1 MSIISHMLFFY
12 QDRGSH
18 CLEMWNLQTALAI
31 LWTLCFL
38 SSISGYKN
46 GKVEKSCASMM
57 PEHHSQPNTTAS
69 PYTLTVNTSQ
79 FSPGDNI
86 RVVLSGSEHFEGF
99 LIQARDATNPD
110 GPAIGSFKLVDPDI
124 SQGLT
129 CNSIEGSAV
138 SHTSN
143 AKKTE
148 IQLIWKAPSNAP
160 PTVQFLATVLAHYKI
175 FWLKL
180 PGPVISQGD
189 VTPAP
194 PRSTTDMSTN
204 SANTAILPQPFTS
217 VGCGKSKSCLIDP
230 VGCNPSVDTN
240 CFFLSYSAL
249 GQTVSFELSGPA
261 QGYVSFA
268 LSKDEWMGD
277 DDAYLCINDKGRV
290 TVEAAHTTGRT
301 YPEISSESVLT
312 DVGWR
317 VSDGVIQCKFSRSIY
332 TPQDPFRFSLN
343 NSYYLFVA
351 HGSAEYGMIHRHTR
365 QPLISS
371 HHRII
376 TGPPEILTGSQS
388 PLLMKCHGALMLIA
402 WMLAGSTGKLMAAY
416 FKPDWPEQTLFGQKI
431 WFQVHSMLMS
441 LTVLL
446 AAVGFVFPFV
456 YRGKWSTRAGAHPY
470 LGCTVMILTFCQ
482 PIMAAFRPAP
492 DSSRRWI
499 FNWLHWGVGNAAE
512 IIAVVSMFF
521 GIKQQSLLLPYPWTT
536 GVLSAFV
543 VWTIVL
549 KLVLKLHKN
558 GVIIKGSAHE
568 DELPV
573 LSDNLGDVNWD
584 TKFRVAILA
593 VFVLGN
599 SAFCISLLASIGD
612 V

>member
-1 MSIISHMLFFY
+1 
-12 QDRGSH
+12 
-18 CLEMWNLQTALAI
+18 MWNLQTALAI

-230 VGCNPSVDTN
+230 VSCNPSVDTN

-249 GQTVSFELSGPA
+249 DQTVSFELSGPA

-371 HHRII
+371 HHQII
-376 TGPPEILTGSQS
+376 TGPPEILTGSRS

-431 WFQVHSMLMS
+431 WFQVCFYTLHLCFYCNKLYETSIY
-441 LTVLL
+441 
-446 AAVGFVFPFV
+446 VFCGCLHILYFFF
-456 YRGKWSTRAGAHPY
+456 Y
-470 LGCTVMILTFCQ
+470 LVFIL
-482 PIMAAFRPAP
+482 
-492 DSSRRWI
+492 
-499 FNWLHWGVGNAAE
+499 
-512 IIAVVSMFF
+512 
-521 GIKQQSLLLPYPWTT
+521 
-536 GVLSAFV
+536 
-543 VWTIVL
+543 
-549 KLVLKLHKN
+549 
-558 GVIIKGSAHE
+558 
-568 DELPV
+568 
-573 LSDNLGDVNWD
+573 
-584 TKFRVAILA
+584 
-593 VFVLGN
+593 
-599 SAFCISLLASIGD
+599 FCIFDMLIAISFS
-612 V
+612 

>member
-1 MSIISHMLFFY
+1 MRAPVTFA
-12 QDRGSH
+12 
-18 CLEMWNLQTALAI
+18 N
-31 LWTLCFL
+31 
-38 SSISGYKN
+38 GYKN
-46 GKVEKSCASMM
+46 GKVEKSCESMM

-69 PYTLTVNTSQ
+69 PYTLTVNARK

-86 RVVLSGSEHFEGF
+86 RVALSGSEHFEGF

-110 GPAIGSFKLVDPDI
+110 GPAIGSFTLVDPEI
-124 SQGLT
+124 SQRLT
-129 CNSIEGSAV
+129 CNSIEVRIGSAV

-148 IQLIWKAPSNAP
+148 IQVIWKAPSNAP

-194 PRSTTDMSTN
+194 SQSTTIMSTN
-204 SANTAILPQPFTS
+204 SFTS
-217 VGCGKSKSCLIDP
+217 EGCGVSKSCLIDP
-230 VGCNPSVDTN
+230 VSCNPSVDTN
-240 CFFLSYSAL
+240 CFFLSYSTL
-249 GQTVSFELSGPA
+249 DQTVSFELSGPA
-261 QGYVSFA
+261 EGYVSFA
-268 LSKDEWMGD
+268 LSKDKWMGD
-277 DDAYLCINDKGRV
+277 DDTYLCINDEGRV
-290 TVEAAHTTGRT
+290 SVEAAYTAGRT
-301 YPEISSESVLT
+301 YPEVSSKSVLT

-332 TPQDPFRFSLN
+332 TPQDPVRFSLN

-351 HGSAEYGMIHRHTR
+351 HGTAEYGMIHRHMR

-371 HHRII
+371 HHQII
-376 TGPPEILTGSQS
+376 TGPPEILTGSRS
-388 PLLMKCHGALMLIA
+388 PLLMKYHGALMLIA
-402 WMLAGSTGKLMAAY
+402 WMLAGSTGKIMAAY

-431 WFQVHSMLMS
+431 WFQVHRMLMS
-441 LTVLL
+441 LTVFLT
-446 AAVGFVFPFV
+446 AVAFVFPFV
-456 YRGKWSTRAGAHPY
+456 YRGKWSTRAGVHPY
-470 LGCTVMILTFCQ
+470 LGCTVMILAFCQ

-521 GIKQQSLLLPYPWTT
+521 GIRQQSLLLPYPWTT

-549 KLVLKLHKN
+549 KLVLKLHKHN
-558 GVIIKGSAHE
+558 VITKAKYVVQNIVFVCLAISLVSAGSGKE

-573 LSDNLGDVNWD
+573 LSDTSEDVSWVSYY
-584 TKFRVAILA
+584 T
-593 VFVLGN
+593 
-599 SAFCISLLASIGD
+599 LLKHNGEDENIKGTVHQKLKS
-612 V
+612 

>member
-1 MSIISHMLFFY
+1 
-12 QDRGSH
+12 
-18 CLEMWNLQTALAI
+18 MWNLQTALAI
-31 LWTLCFL
+31 LGTLCL
-38 SSISGYKN
+38 TSISGYKN
-46 GKVEKSCASMM
+46 GKVEKSCESMM

-69 PYTLTVNTSQ
+69 PYTLTVNARK

-86 RVVLSGSEHFEGF
+86 RVALSGSEHFEGF

-110 GPAIGSFKLVDPDI
+110 GPAIGSFTLVDPEI
-124 SQGLT
+124 SQRLT

-148 IQLIWKAPSNAP
+148 IQVIWKAPSNAP

-194 PRSTTDMSTN
+194 SQSTTIMSTN
-204 SANTAILPQPFTS
+204 SASTSILPQPFTS
-217 VGCGKSKSCLIDP
+217 EGCGVSKSCLIDP
-230 VGCNPSVDTN
+230 VSCNPSVDTN
-240 CFFLSYSAL
+240 CFFLSYSTL
-249 GQTVSFELSGPA
+249 DQTVSFELSGPA
-261 QGYVSFA
+261 EGYVSFA
-268 LSKDEWMGD
+268 LSKDKWMGD
-277 DDAYLCINDKGRV
+277 DDTYLCINDEGRV
-290 TVEAAHTTGRT
+290 SVEAAYTAGRT
-301 YPEISSESVLT
+301 YPEVSSKSVLT

-332 TPQDPFRFSLN
+332 TPQDPVRFSLN

-351 HGSAEYGMIHRHTR
+351 HGTAEYGMIHRHTR

-371 HHRII
+371 HHQII
-376 TGPPEILTGSQS
+376 TGPPEILTGSRS
-388 PLLMKCHGALMLIA
+388 PLLMKYHGALMLIA
-402 WMLAGSTGKLMAAY
+402 WMLAGSTGKIMAAY

-431 WFQVHSMLMS
+431 WFQVCFYTLHLCFYSG
-441 LTVLL
+441 V
-446 AAVGFVFPFV
+446 
-456 YRGKWSTRAGAHPY
+456 HPY
-470 LGCTVMILTFCQ
+470 LGCTVMILAFCQ

-521 GIKQQSLLLPYPWTT
+521 GIRQQSLLLPYPWTT

-549 KLVLKLHKN
+549 KLVLKLHKHN
-558 GVIIKGSAHE
+558 VITKGFNDSS
-568 DELPV
+568 PSITV
-573 LSDNLGDVNWD
+573 LLF
-584 TKFRVAILA
+584 KKL
-593 VFVLGN
+593 
-599 SAFCISLLASIGD
+599 
-612 V
+612 

>member
-1 MSIISHMLFFY
+1 
-12 QDRGSH
+12 
-18 CLEMWNLQTALAI
+18 MWNLQTALAI
-31 LWTLCFL
+31 LGTLCL
-38 SSISGYKN
+38 TSISGYKN
-46 GKVEKSCASMM
+46 GKVEKSCESMM
-57 PEHHSQPNTTAS
+57 PIHHSQPNTTAS
-69 PYTLTVNTSQ
+69 PYTLTVNASK

-86 RVVLSGSEHFEGF
+86 RVTVSGSGHFEGF
-99 LIQARDATNPD
+99 LIEARDASNLD
-110 GPAIGSFKLVDPDI
+110 GPAVGSFTLVDHEI
-124 SQGLT
+124 SQRLT

-148 IQLIWKAPSNAP
+148 IQVIWKAPSKAP
-160 PTVQFLATVLAHYKI
+160 PTVQFLATVLDHYKI
-175 FWLKL
+175 FWLKV
-180 PGPVISQGD
+180 PSPVISQGD

-194 PRSTTDMSTN
+194 PRSTTEMSTN
-204 SANTAILPQPFTS
+204 SASTSILPQPFTS
-217 VGCGKSKSCLIDP
+217 EGCGKSKSCLIDP

-240 CFFLSYSAL
+240 CFFLSYSTL

-268 LSKDEWMGD
+268 LSKDKWMGD
-277 DDAYLCINDKGRV
+277 DDTYLCINDEGRV
-290 TVEAAHTTGRT
+290 SVELAYTTGRK
-301 YPEISSESVLT
+301 YPVISSKSVLT

-332 TPQDPFRFSLN
+332 TPQDPVRFSLN
-343 NSYYLFVA
+343 NSYYLFLA
-351 HGSAEYGMIHRHTR
+351 DGAAEYGMIHRHKR

-371 HHRII
+371 HYQII
-376 TGPPEILTGSQS
+376 TGPPKILTGSRS
-388 PLLMKCHGALMLIA
+388 PLLMKYHGALMLIA
-402 WMLAGSTGKLMAAY
+402 WMLAECTGNVMAAF

-431 WFQVHSMLMS
+431 WFQVHRILMS

-446 AAVGFVFPFV
+446 TVVGFVFPFV
-456 YRGKWSTRAGAHPY
+456 YRGKWSTRAGAHPC
-470 LGCTVMILTFCQ
+470 LGCTVMILAFCQ

-492 DSSRRWI
+492 DSSRRRI
-499 FNWLHWGVGNAAE
+499 FNWLHWGFGNAAE
-512 IIAVVSMFF
+512 IIAGVSMFT
-521 GIKQQSLLLPYPWTT
+521 GIRQQSLLLPYPWTT
-536 GVLSAFV
+536 EVLAAFV

-549 KLVLKLHKN
+549 RLVLKLHKH
-558 GVIIKGSAHE
+558 GVIEKGSGKD

-573 LSDNLGDVNWD
+573 LSNNSVDANWD

-599 SAFCISLLASIGD
+599 SAFCISLLATIGN

>member
-1 MSIISHMLFFY
+1 
-12 QDRGSH
+12 
-18 CLEMWNLQTALAI
+18 MWNLQTALAI

-110 GPAIGSFKLVDPDI
+110 GQAIGSFTLVDPDI

-180 PGPVISQGD
+180 TGPVISQGD

-194 PRSTTDMSTN
+194 PRSTTDIVITY
-204 SANTAILPQPFTS
+204 
-217 VGCGKSKSCLIDP
+217 
-230 VGCNPSVDTN
+230 CNPSVDTN

-290 TVEAAHTTGRT
+290 TVEAAHTTGWT

-371 HHRII
+371 HHQII
-376 TGPPEILTGSQS
+376 TGPPEILTGSRS

-558 GVIIKGSAHE
+558 GVIIKG
-568 DELPV
+568 L
-573 LSDNLGDVNWD
+573 
-584 TKFRVAILA
+584 VAILA

>member
-1 MSIISHMLFFY
+1 MRITLP
-12 QDRGSH
+12 
-18 CLEMWNLQTALAI
+18 LLKMWNLQTALAI
-31 LWTLCFL
+31 LGTLCL
-38 SSISGYKN
+38 TSISGYKN
-46 GKVEKSCASMM
+46 GKVEKSCESMM

-69 PYTLTVNTSQ
+69 PYTLTVNARK

-86 RVVLSGSEHFEGF
+86 RVALSGSEHFEGF

-110 GPAIGSFKLVDPDI
+110 GPAIGSFTLVDPEI
-124 SQGLT
+124 SQRLT

-148 IQLIWKAPSNAP
+148 IQVIWKAPSNAP

-194 PRSTTDMSTN
+194 SQSTTIMSTN
-204 SANTAILPQPFTS
+204 SPFIVRILLQFTS
-217 VGCGKSKSCLIDP
+217 EGCGVSKSCLIDP
-230 VGCNPSVDTN
+230 VSCNPSVDTN
-240 CFFLSYSAL
+240 CFFLSYSTL
-249 GQTVSFELSGPA
+249 DQTVSFELSGPA
-261 QGYVSFA
+261 EGYVSFA
-268 LSKDEWMGD
+268 LSKDKWMGD
-277 DDAYLCINDKGRV
+277 DDTYLCINDEGRV
-290 TVEAAHTTGRT
+290 SVEAAYTAGRT
-301 YPEISSESVLT
+301 YPEVSSKSVLT

-332 TPQDPFRFSLN
+332 TPQDPVRFSLN

-351 HGSAEYGMIHRHTR
+351 HGTAEYGMIHRHMR

-371 HHRII
+371 HHQII
-376 TGPPEILTGSQS
+376 TGPPEILTGSRS
-388 PLLMKCHGALMLIA
+388 PLLMKYHGALMLIA

-431 WFQVHSMLMS
+431 WFQVCFY
-441 LTVLL
+441 TV
-446 AAVGFVFPFV
+446 FYFFIDFFHFNF
-456 YRGKWSTRAGAHPY
+456 RHFRAGVHPY
-470 LGCTVMILTFCQ
+470 LGCTVMILAFCQ

-521 GIKQQSLLLPYPWTT
+521 GIRQQSLLLPYPWTT

-549 KLVLKLHKN
+549 KLVLKLHKHN
-558 GVIIKGSAHE
+558 VITKGLYVSH
-568 DELPV
+568 
-573 LSDNLGDVNWD
+573 SY
-584 TKFRVAILA
+584 F
-593 VFVLGN
+593 
-599 SAFCISLLASIGD
+599 
-612 V
+612 

>member
-1 MSIISHMLFFY
+1 MRIALP
-12 QDRGSH
+12 
-18 CLEMWNLQTALAI
+18 LLKMWNLQTILAI
-31 LWTLCFL
+31 FGSLCL
-38 SSISGYKN
+38 TSISAYKN
-46 GKVEKSCASMM
+46 GKVEKSCESMM
-57 PEHHSQPNTTAS
+57 PEHHSQPNTTGS
-69 PYTLTVNTSQ
+69 PYTLTVDARK

-86 RVVLSGSEHFEGF
+86 RVTLSGSEHFEGF

-110 GPAIGSFKLVDPDI
+110 GPAIGSFTLVDPVI
-124 SQGLT
+124 SQRLT
-129 CNSIEGSAV
+129 CNRIEGSAV

-148 IQLIWKAPSNAP
+148 IQVIWKAPSNAP

-194 PRSTTDMSTN
+194 SQSTTVMSTN
-204 SANTAILPQPFTS
+204 SASTSILPQPFTS
-217 VGCGKSKSCLIDP
+217 EGCGVSKSCLIDP
-230 VGCNPSVDTN
+230 VSCNPSVDTN
-240 CFFLSYSAL
+240 CFFLSYSTMD
-249 GQTVSFELSGPA
+249 QTVSFELSGPA

-268 LSKDEWMGD
+268 LSKDKWMGD
-277 DDAYLCINDKGRV
+277 DDTYLCINDEGRV
-290 TVEAAHTTGRT
+290 SVEAAHTTGRT
-301 YPEISSESVLT
+301 YPELSSKSVLT

-332 TPQDPFRFSLN
+332 TPQDPVRFSLN

-351 HGSAEYGMIHRHTR
+351 HGTAEYGMIHRHTR

-371 HHRII
+371 HNQII
-376 TGPPEILTGSQS
+376 TGPSEILTGSRS
-388 PLLMKCHGALMLIA
+388 PLLMKYHGALMLIA

-431 WFQVHSMLMS
+431 WFQVHRMLMS

-446 AAVGFVFPFV
+446 TAVGFVFPFV

-470 LGCTVMILTFCQ
+470 LGCTVVILTFCQ
-482 PIMAAFRPAP
+482 PLMAAFRPAP
-492 DSSRRWI
+492 NTSRRWI

-512 IIAVVSMFF
+512 IIAVVSMFY
-521 GIKQQSLLLPYPWTT
+521 GIRQESLLLPYPWTT

-549 KLVLKLHKN
+549 KLVLKLHKHD
-558 GVIIKGSAHE
+558 IIRKGSGKE

-573 LSDNLGDVNWD
+573 LSDISEDVTWD
-584 TKFRVAILA
+584 TKFRVAVLA

-599 SAFCISLLASIGD
+599 SAFCISLLASIGEL
-612 V
+612 

>member
-1 MSIISHMLFFY
+1 MRITLP
-12 QDRGSH
+12 
-18 CLEMWNLQTALAI
+18 LLKMWNLQTALAI
-31 LWTLCFL
+31 LGTLCL
-38 SSISGYKN
+38 TSISGYKN
-46 GKVEKSCASMM
+46 GKVEKSCESMM

-69 PYTLTVNTSQ
+69 PYTLTVNARK

-86 RVVLSGSEHFEGF
+86 RVALSGSEHFEGF

-110 GPAIGSFKLVDPDI
+110 GPAIGSFTLVDPEI
-124 SQGLT
+124 SQRLT

-148 IQLIWKAPSNAP
+148 IQVIWKAPSNAP

-194 PRSTTDMSTN
+194 SQSTTIMSTN
-204 SANTAILPQPFTS
+204 SPFIVRILLQFTS
-217 VGCGKSKSCLIDP
+217 EGCGVSKSCLIDP
-230 VGCNPSVDTN
+230 VSCNPSVDTN
-240 CFFLSYSAL
+240 CFFLSYSTL
-249 GQTVSFELSGPA
+249 DQTVSFELSGPA
-261 QGYVSFA
+261 EGYVSFA
-268 LSKDEWMGD
+268 LSKDKWMGD
-277 DDAYLCINDKGRV
+277 DDTYLCINDEGRV
-290 TVEAAHTTGRT
+290 SVEAAYTAGRT
-301 YPEISSESVLT
+301 YPEVSSKSVLT

-332 TPQDPFRFSLN
+332 TPQDPVRFSLN

-351 HGSAEYGMIHRHTR
+351 HGTAEYGMIHRHMR

-371 HHRII
+371 HHQII
-376 TGPPEILTGSQS
+376 TGPPEILTGSRS
-388 PLLMKCHGALMLIA
+388 PLLMKYHGALMLIA
-402 WMLAGSTGKLMAAY
+402 WMLAGSTGKIMAAY

-431 WFQVHSMLMS
+431 WFQVCFY
-441 LTVLL
+441 TV
-446 AAVGFVFPFV
+446 FYFFIDFFHFNF
-456 YRGKWSTRAGAHPY
+456 RHFRAGVHPY
-470 LGCTVMILTFCQ
+470 LGCTVMILAFCQ

-521 GIKQQSLLLPYPWTT
+521 GIRQQSLLLPYPWTT

-549 KLVLKLHKN
+549 KLVLKLHKHN
-558 GVIIKGSAHE
+558 VITKGLYVSH
-568 DELPV
+568 
-573 LSDNLGDVNWD
+573 SY
-584 TKFRVAILA
+584 F
-593 VFVLGN
+593 
-599 SAFCISLLASIGD
+599 
-612 V
+612 

>member
-1 MSIISHMLFFY
+1 
-12 QDRGSH
+12 
-18 CLEMWNLQTALAI
+18 MWNLQTALAI
-31 LWTLCFL
+31 LRTLCL
-38 SSISGYKN
+38 TSISGYKN
-46 GKVEKSCASMM
+46 GKVEKSCESMM

-86 RVVLSGSEHFEGF
+86 GGKGRNVA
-99 LIQARDATNPD
+99 QN
-110 GPAIGSFKLVDPDI
+110 K
-124 SQGLT
+124 
-129 CNSIEGSAV
+129 GSAV

-148 IQLIWKAPSNAP
+148 IQPFIVRIL
-160 PTVQFLATVLAHYKI
+160 VQ
-175 FWLKL
+175 
-180 PGPVISQGD
+180 
-189 VTPAP
+189 
-194 PRSTTDMSTN
+194 
-204 SANTAILPQPFTS
+204 FTS

-277 DDAYLCINDKGRV
+277 DDAYLCINDEGLVSVK
-290 TVEAAHTTGRT
+290 AHDSL
-301 YPEISSESVLT
+301 PLPSVLT

-332 TPQDPFRFSLN
+332 TPQDPVRFSLN

-351 HGSAEYGMIHRHTR
+351 HGSAEYGEHTR

-371 HHRII
+371 HHQII
-376 TGPPEILTGSQS
+376 TGPPEILTASRS
-388 PLLMKCHGALMLIA
+388 PLVMKCHGALMLIA
-402 WMLAGSTGKLMAAY
+402 WRLAGSTGKLMAAY
-416 FKPDWPEQTLFGQKI
+416 FIPDWPEQTLFGQKI
-431 WFQVHSMLMS
+431 WFQVCASH
-441 LTVLL
+441 V
-446 AAVGFVFPFV
+446 AVSYSFAGFVFPFF

-470 LGCTVMILTFCQ
+470 LGCTVMILAFCQ
-482 PIMAAFRPAP
+482 QSFLFL
-492 DSSRRWI
+492 RRWI
-499 FNWLHWGVGNAAE
+499 FNSSHWGVGNAAE

-558 GVIIKGSAHE
+558 GSGSLTIGPRLPHKGMSITLKPSKKYMMSLFLHLNRFGE
-568 DELPV
+568 VQNYITCSPV
-573 LSDNLGDVNWD
+573 DPLQ
-584 TKFRVAILA
+584 
-593 VFVLGN
+593 
-599 SAFCISLLASIGD
+599 
-612 V
+612 

>member
-1 MSIISHMLFFY
+1 MRAPVTFA
-12 QDRGSH
+12 
-18 CLEMWNLQTALAI
+18 N
-31 LWTLCFL
+31 
-38 SSISGYKN
+38 GYKN
-46 GKVEKSCASMM
+46 GKVEKSCESMM

-69 PYTLTVNTSQ
+69 PYTLTVNARK

-86 RVVLSGSEHFEGF
+86 RVALSGSEHFEGF

-110 GPAIGSFKLVDPDI
+110 GPAIGSFTLVDPEI
-124 SQGLT
+124 SQRLT
-129 CNSIEGSAV
+129 CNSIEVRIGSAV

-148 IQLIWKAPSNAP
+148 IQVIWKAPSNAP

-194 PRSTTDMSTN
+194 SQSTTIMSTN
-204 SANTAILPQPFTS
+204 SFTS
-217 VGCGKSKSCLIDP
+217 EGCGVSKSCLIDP
-230 VGCNPSVDTN
+230 VSCNPSVDTN
-240 CFFLSYSAL
+240 CFFLSYSTL
-249 GQTVSFELSGPA
+249 DQTVSFELSGPA
-261 QGYVSFA
+261 EGYVSFA
-268 LSKDEWMGD
+268 LSKDKWMGD
-277 DDAYLCINDKGRV
+277 DDTYLCINDEGRV
-290 TVEAAHTTGRT
+290 SVEAAYTAGRT
-301 YPEISSESVLT
+301 YPEVSSKSVLT

-332 TPQDPFRFSLN
+332 TPQDPVRFSLN

-351 HGSAEYGMIHRHTR
+351 HGTAEYGMIHRHMR

-371 HHRII
+371 HHQII
-376 TGPPEILTGSQS
+376 TGPPEILTGSRS
-388 PLLMKCHGALMLIA
+388 PLLMKYHGALMLIA

-431 WFQVHSMLMS
+431 WFQVHRMLMS
-441 LTVLL
+441 LTVFLT
-446 AAVGFVFPFV
+446 AVAFVFPFV
-456 YRGKWSTRAGAHPY
+456 YRGKWSTRAGVHPY
-470 LGCTVMILTFCQ
+470 LGCTVMILAFCQ

-521 GIKQQSLLLPYPWTT
+521 GIRQQSLLLPYPWTT

-549 KLVLKLHKN
+549 KLVLKLHKHN
-558 GVIIKGSAHE
+558 VITKAKYVVQNIVFVCLAISLVSAGSGKE

-573 LSDNLGDVNWD
+573 LSDTSEDVSWVSYY
-584 TKFRVAILA
+584 T
-593 VFVLGN
+593 
-599 SAFCISLLASIGD
+599 LLKHNGEDENIKGTVHQKLKS
-612 V
+612 

>member
-1 MSIISHMLFFY
+1 
-12 QDRGSH
+12 
-18 CLEMWNLQTALAI
+18 MWNLQTALAI
-31 LWTLCFL
+31 LGTLCL
-38 SSISGYKN
+38 TSISGYKN
-46 GKVEKSCASMM
+46 GKVEKSCESMM

-69 PYTLTVNTSQ
+69 PYTLTVNASK

-86 RVVLSGSEHFEGF
+86 RVTLSGSEHFEGF
-99 LIQARDATNPD
+99 LIQARDATNLD
-110 GPAIGSFKLVDPDI
+110 GPAIGSFTLVDPEI
-124 SQGLT
+124 SQRLT
-129 CNSIEGSAV
+129 CNSIEVRIGSAV

-148 IQLIWKAPSNAP
+148 IQVIWKAPSKAP

-194 PRSTTDMSTN
+194 SQSTT
-204 SANTAILPQPFTS
+204 FTS
-217 VGCGKSKSCLIDP
+217 EGCGTSKSCLIDP
-230 VGCNPSVDTN
+230 VSCNPSVDTN
-240 CFFLSYSAL
+240 CFFLSYSTL

-268 LSKDEWMGD
+268 LSKDKWMGD
-277 DDAYLCINDKGRV
+277 DDAYLCINDEGRV
-290 TVEAAHTTGRT
+290 SVEAAHTTGRT
-301 YPEISSESVLT
+301 YPEVSSKSVLT

-332 TPQDPFRFSLN
+332 TPQDPVRFSLN

-351 HGSAEYGMIHRHTR
+351 HGTAEYGMIHRHTW

-371 HHRII
+371 HHQII
-376 TGPPEILTGSQS
+376 TGPPEILTGSRS
-388 PLLMKCHGALMLIA
+388 PLLMKYHGALMLIA

-431 WFQVHSMLMS
+431 WFQVCFYTVRVYINVVYTVMLLFQLMS
-441 LTVLL
+441 
-446 AAVGFVFPFV
+446 G
-456 YRGKWSTRAGAHPY
+456 SEAGAHPY
-470 LGCTVMILTFCQ
+470 LGCTVMILAFCQ

-521 GIKQQSLLLPYPWTT
+521 GIRQQSLLLPYPWTT

-549 KLVLKLHKN
+549 KLVLKLHKHD
-558 GVIIKGSAHE
+558 VIRKGLYQQFEVKNILLIYLFLTSIQ
-568 DELPV
+568 
-573 LSDNLGDVNWD
+573 LSVQM
-584 TKFRVAILA
+584 FM
-593 VFVLGN
+593 
-599 SAFCISLLASIGD
+599 
-612 V
+612 

>member
-1 MSIISHMLFFY
+1 MRITLP
-12 QDRGSH
+12 
-18 CLEMWNLQTALAI
+18 LLKMWNLQTALAI
-31 LWTLCFL
+31 LGTLCL
-38 SSISGYKN
+38 TSISGYKN
-46 GKVEKSCASMM
+46 GKVEKSCESMM

-69 PYTLTVNTSQ
+69 PYTLTVNARK

-86 RVVLSGSEHFEGF
+86 RVALSGSEHFEGF

-110 GPAIGSFKLVDPDI
+110 GPAIGSFTLVDPEI
-124 SQGLT
+124 SQRLT

-148 IQLIWKAPSNAP
+148 IQVIWKAPSNAP

-194 PRSTTDMSTN
+194 SQSTTIMSTN
-204 SANTAILPQPFTS
+204 SPFIVRILLQFTS
-217 VGCGKSKSCLIDP
+217 EGCGVSKSCLIDP
-230 VGCNPSVDTN
+230 VSCNPSVDTN
-240 CFFLSYSAL
+240 CFFLSYSTL
-249 GQTVSFELSGPA
+249 DQTVSFELSGPA
-261 QGYVSFA
+261 EGYVSFA
-268 LSKDEWMGD
+268 LSKDKWMGD
-277 DDAYLCINDKGRV
+277 DDTYLCINDEGRV
-290 TVEAAHTTGRT
+290 SVEAAYTAGRT
-301 YPEISSESVLT
+301 YPEVSSKSVLT

-332 TPQDPFRFSLN
+332 TPQDPVRFSLN

-351 HGSAEYGMIHRHTR
+351 HGTAEYGMIHRHTR

-371 HHRII
+371 HHQII
-376 TGPPEILTGSQS
+376 TGPPEILTGSRS
-388 PLLMKCHGALMLIA
+388 PLLMKYHGALMLIA
-402 WMLAGSTGKLMAAY
+402 WMLAGSTGKIMAAY

-431 WFQVHSMLMS
+431 WFQVCFYTLHLCFY
-441 LTVLL
+441 LFIL
-446 AAVGFVFPFV
+446 FCIF
-456 YRGKWSTRAGAHPY
+456 AGVHPY
-470 LGCTVMILTFCQ
+470 LGCTVMILAFCQ

-521 GIKQQSLLLPYPWTT
+521 GIRQQSLLLPYPWTT

-549 KLVLKLHKN
+549 KLVLKLHKHN
-558 GVIIKGSAHE
+558 VITKGLYVSH
-568 DELPV
+568 
-573 LSDNLGDVNWD
+573 SY
-584 TKFRVAILA
+584 F
-593 VFVLGN
+593 
-599 SAFCISLLASIGD
+599 
-612 V
+612 

>member
-1 MSIISHMLFFY
+1 
-12 QDRGSH
+12 
-18 CLEMWNLQTALAI
+18 MWNLQTALAI

-194 PRSTTDMSTN
+194 PRSTTDIVIT
-204 SANTAILPQPFTS
+204 
-217 VGCGKSKSCLIDP
+217 
-230 VGCNPSVDTN
+230 
-240 CFFLSYSAL
+240 Y
-249 GQTVSFELSGPA
+249 GPA

-558 GVIIKGSAHE
+558 GVIIKG
-568 DELPV
+568 L
-573 LSDNLGDVNWD
+573 
-584 TKFRVAILA
+584 VAILA

>member
-1 MSIISHMLFFY
+1 MRIALPL
-12 QDRGSH
+12 
-18 CLEMWNLQTALAI
+18 LEMWNLQAALAI
-31 LWTLCFL
+31 FGTLCL
-38 SSISGYKN
+38 TSINGYKN
-46 GKVEKSCASMM
+46 GKVEKSCESMM

-69 PYTLTVNTSQ
+69 PYTLTANASK

-86 RVVLSGSEHFEGF
+86 RVTLSGSERFEGF

-110 GPAIGSFKLVDPDI
+110 GLAIGSFTLVDPAI
-124 SQGLT
+124 SQRLT
-129 CNSIEGSAV
+129 CNSIAGSAV

-148 IQLIWKAPSNAP
+148 IQVIWKAPSNAP

-194 PRSTTDMSTN
+194 PRSTTVMSTN
-204 SANTAILPQPFTS
+204 SASTSILPQPFTS
-217 VGCGKSKSCLIDP
+217 EGCGKSKSCLNDP
-230 VGCNPSVDTN
+230 VSCNPSVDTN
-240 CFFLSYSAL
+240 CFFLSYSTL

-261 QGYVSFA
+261 QGYISFA

-277 DDAYLCINDKGRV
+277 DDAYLCINDEGRV
-290 TVEAAHTTGRT
+290 SVEAAHTTGRT
-301 YPEISSESVLT
+301 YPEVSSKSVLT

-317 VSDGVIQCKFSRSIY
+317 VSNGVIQCKFSRSIY
-332 TPQDPFRFSLN
+332 TPQDPVRVSLN

-351 HGSAEYGMIHRHTR
+351 HGTAEYGMIHKHTR

-371 HHRII
+371 HHQII
-376 TGPPEILTGSQS
+376 TGPPEILTGSRS
-388 PLLMKCHGALMLIA
+388 PQLMKYHGALMLIA

-431 WFQVHSMLMS
+431 WFQVHRMLMS

-446 AAVGFVFPFV
+446 TAVGFAFPFI

-470 LGCTVMILTFCQ
+470 LGCTVMILAFCQ

-492 DSSRRWI
+492 DSSWRWI

-521 GIKQQSLLLPYPWTT
+521 GIRQQSLLLPYPWTT

-549 KLVLKLHKN
+549 KLVLKLH
-558 GVIIKGSAHE
+558 GVIRKGSGKE

-573 LSDNLGDVNWD
+573 LSNISEDANWD
-584 TKFRVAILA
+584 TKFRMAVLA
-593 VFVLGN
+593 VFVIGN
-599 SAFCISLLASIGD
+599 SAFCISLLTSIGD
-612 V
+612 I